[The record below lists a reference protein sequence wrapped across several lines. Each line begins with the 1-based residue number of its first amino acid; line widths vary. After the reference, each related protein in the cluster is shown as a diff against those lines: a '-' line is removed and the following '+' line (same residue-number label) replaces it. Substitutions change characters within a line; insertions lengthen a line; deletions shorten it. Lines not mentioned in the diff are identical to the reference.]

1 MHRFQLLFLSL
12 CYFLTPLLLFSQEK
26 TDTAMISK
34 IKNEGM
40 NNSKVMEILAEIA
53 DENGPRLTGSPNYF
67 QAAEWAKNKFTALGL
82 DNSHFERWGTFG
94 RGWQLQHFSAH
105 V

>member
-53 DENGPRLTGSPNYF
+53 DENCPR
-67 QAAEWAKNKFTALGL
+67 
-82 DNSHFERWGTFG
+82 
-94 RGWQLQHFSAH
+94 
-105 V
+105 